1 MQRLSAWMWLALG
14 GAALGFV
21 ALGSNFYMFAGEAR
35 SAWFG
40 VPHTTELILISAL
53 VVVVLTSLTAMNRAP
68 VGGRGVG
75 LIIGLVALVAT
86 LQLGYRMLVPPF
98 GGCLHYGCGFNNPR
112 DIGLEPGIWVALAGT
127 VSMML
132 GGFLHAA
139 SGAAKRTERRFWIA
153 ERQAGMTPW
162 LGVAAVAALAQFFF
176 GFSGL
181 FTFYTVVGFPQEQAT
196 NDWAGWISLPHTSVL
211 VLASTLVVLGL
222 VATASRHRSP
232 LGPAALGGVI
242 GIVGFLA
249 FTRILYRVLDSPWVT
264 AGSGGGDQTHTAT
277 AVSVGWAAYA
287 SLAGAAV
294 VTLAG
299 IAQAVTHREKAEVPA
314 GRWAER
320 SQPAS

>member
-14 GAALGFV
+14 GAVLGFV
-21 ALGSNFYMFAGEAR
+21 SLGSNFYMFQNEAR

-40 VPHTTELILISAL
+40 VPHTTELILVSAL
-53 VVVVLTSLTAMNRAP
+53 VVVVLTSLAAMDRAP

-75 LIIGLVALVAT
+75 VIIGLVALVAS

-98 GGCLHYGCGFNNPR
+98 GGCLHYGCGFDNPR
-112 DIGLEPGIWVALAGT
+112 PVGLEPGIWIALAGT
-127 VSMML
+127 VTMML

-139 SGAAKRTERRFWIA
+139 SAAAKRTQPRFWIA
-153 ERQAGMTPW
+153 GQQAGMTPW
-162 LGVAAVAALAQFFF
+162 LGIAAVASVAAFFF

-181 FTFYTVVGFPQEQAT
+181 FTFYTVAGFPSEQAT
-196 NDWAGWISLPHTSVL
+196 NNWAGWISLPHTSVL
-211 VLASTLVVLGL
+211 VVASMLVVSGL
-222 VATASRHRSP
+222 VWAAARRRSP
-232 LGPAALGGVI
+232 LSPGALGGVI
-242 GIVGFLA
+242 AIVGFMA

-264 AGSGGGDQTHTAT
+264 AGAGGGDQTHTAT
-277 AVSVGWAAYA
+277 AVTVGWAAYA

-299 IAQAVTHREKAEVPA
+299 IAQAVTHREKVEVPA

-320 SQPAS
+320 SQPA